1 MNSTREGEISGGGE
15 TGGGGKEIDRNEEGN
30 LDSSKQQ
37 TNVNVE
43 IDIKPKESSEMS
55 DPELSKK
62 DQISEDSRNP
72 TFVFIEQNK
81 TLKKVNLL
89 HVISCYLFIL
99 SIVLRISFRK
109 LNEIIYTSVINI

>member
-89 HVISCYLFIL
+89 HVISCYLFI
-99 SIVLRISFRK
+99 
-109 LNEIIYTSVINI
+109 